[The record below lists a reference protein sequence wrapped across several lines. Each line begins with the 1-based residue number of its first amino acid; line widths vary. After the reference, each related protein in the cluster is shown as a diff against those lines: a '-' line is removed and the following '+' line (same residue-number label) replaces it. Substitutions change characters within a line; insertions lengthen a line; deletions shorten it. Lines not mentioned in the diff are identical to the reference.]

1 MDPAWSIEQDYTEL
15 VIWKYEPRPLAR
27 RGLVDVISLAVS
39 LSAQTDERV
48 QLAVDEML
56 EGYLYT
62 GLGDGDR
69 LAGI

>member
-1 MDPAWSIEQDYTEL
+1 M
-15 VIWKYEPRPLAR
+15 
-27 RGLVDVISLAVS
+27 DVISLAVS

-48 QLAVDEML
+48 QFAVYEML
-56 EGYLYT
+56 EGYLYI